1 MNTVIKNYRFHSFNK
16 RKKAW
21 RSLTWAFAPRK
32 RRRELVY
39 LLYCCLLFEAAVLFP
54 RQREQICSEL
64 RKLYAVRE
72 EYVEETMAG
81 MPFLK
86 AADGEVREHGFSLD
100 LKEGELKLWQRVERQ
115 IFKKSDSETDMYIG
129 H

>member
-1 MNTVIKNYRFHSFNK
+1 MNTVLKNYRFRSYNK
-16 RKKAW
+16 RKKTW
-21 RSLTWAFAPRK
+21 RSLKWAFAPGK
-32 RRRELVY
+32 RQRGVFY

-64 RKLYAVRE
+64 RNLYAVRT
-72 EYVEETMAG
+72 EYLEETMAG

-86 AADGEVREHGFSLD
+86 DADGEVRERGLSLD

-115 IFKKSDSETDMYIG
+115 ILKKSD
-129 H
+129 